1 MLKKI
6 INNLTVK
13 SRIVL
18 VLIIVV
24 VVATTAVALVRAA
37 QITNQ
42 MNELLEERLKGNANM
57 TFGIFETVGTYT
69 WWMLDA
75 AVNHARRGLTD
86 ESYDIEWQLLNLFN
100 SMGYAEHDIR
110 FYENMAVFDADF
122 NMVAIAY
129 PSGDLPD
136 ILMFPEYFDAQLEG
150 AWVSPVFESAE
161 SGRLQ
166 FMFTQPIKYENYL
179 LGMVAITGNTQMLAY
194 FLRDF
199 VQAYDS
205 FINIADRSNVI
216 FFSNRPE
223 AYMNRHVNDLGVIEV
238 FGEIPMNTVFEHNS
252 ALTGIDKIAYVTFDP
267 NLNWTIVSFF
277 DAHAVESTA
286 HMIFQ
291 SLRFTVSGIILAA
304 MLIVVIVHY
313 SLKPLEALA
322 VSAKQV
328 AEGNIDV
335 TFYAR
340 ENDEISQVSRSFQ
353 EIVTVLNIL
362 RENFKNAEHSMT
374 QGDAEYKLEDSRLG
388 GIYDDMLSGTNNI
401 ANHMKQA
408 QHQAEAAS
416 KAKSDFLSK
425 MSHEIRTPMN
435 AIIGMAELILRENLS
450 ASVREQAVTIKQ
462 SGDHLLSIINDILD
476 LSKVES
482 GKLELI
488 KSTYLFHSTIQ
499 DVISIIKMRMA
510 NPEVRFGAYM
520 QADIPSALF
529 GDEVRVRQVLLN
541 ILTNAL
547 KYTKKGYFSFDITGE
562 RKNKDIYILTMK
574 IKDTGIGIKPED
586 KEILFNEFV
595 QFDIEKNRNVE
606 GTGLGLAITNNLIKL
621 MGGNIEV
628 NSVYSE
634 GSEFIITLPQG
645 YTETNAETPNFS
657 DKRLLLYCRTDLC
670 ADYITRAFDDLAAE
684 YHTASSEDELNKKL
698 ADGEWD
704 FIFAEA
710 DMAYTA
716 DKIVRE
722 HKRAAK
728 IVMLSDSYDAF
739 YKARDNQDFSLLVM
753 PAYFISIVNVLSG
766 RGGDY
771 VADSQNTEQFVAPDA
786 NVLIVDDIE
795 TNLKVGEGLLKLYGM
810 SIDTCLSGKSAIEAV
825 LAKEYDLVL
834 MDHMMP
840 EMDGIEATKI
850 IRSLG
855 GSHANLPVVALTAN
869 AIVGAKEMF
878 LQNGFDDFLSKP
890 IEVNKLNSILAKWIP
905 AHKQMKAKTVPRTDV
920 DRDEKAEKTEIS
932 IADVDVTRGISLS
945 GGSVENYLD
954 TLAVFYKNGIEK
966 IGELAKCVETENF
979 SLYTTYIHAL
989 KSACANIGANM
1000 HSDNAMALE
1009 YAGIDQ
1015 NNDFIKSHN
1024 EDFSDSLKELLE
1036 NINAVITAN
1045 TTMPDCDTLDE
1056 DVMKELLEQLK
1067 TAVEAF
1073 DIEAIEELTE
1083 NLQDF
1088 KQLPEKGETVSSLL
1102 KDVFLSRYKLV
1113 LPQIDRLLLGEN

>member
-1 MLKKI
+1 MMIKKLAD
-6 INNLTVK
+6 NLTVK

-24 VVATTAVALVRAA
+24 IVATGAVTLVRAA

-42 MNELLEERLKGNANM
+42 MNALLEERLKGNANM

-69 WWMLDA
+69 WWLLDA
-75 AVNHARRGLTD
+75 AANHARRGLID
-86 ESYDIEWQLLNLFN
+86 ESYDIEWQLSNLFAA
-100 SMGYAEHDIR
+100 MGEQDAR
-110 FYENMAVFDADF
+110 FYENMAVFDTDF
-122 NMVAIAY
+122 NKIAVAYAD
-129 PSGDLPD
+129 GDIPD
-136 ILMFPEYFDAQLEG
+136 VLMFPEYFDTQLDG
-150 AWVSPVFESAE
+150 AWISPVFESAQ

-166 FMFTQPIKYENYL
+166 FMFTQPVKYENSL
-179 LGMVAITGNTQMLAY
+179 IGMVAVTGNTQMLAY

-205 FINIADRSNVI
+205 FINIADRSGVI

-223 AYMNRHVNDLGVIEV
+223 AYMNRHVNELGVIEA
-238 FGEIPMNTVFEHNS
+238 FGTIPMNMVFEHNS

-267 NLNWTIVSFF
+267 ALNWTIVSFF

-286 HMIFQ
+286 LMIFE

-304 MLIVVIVHY
+304 LLIVVIVHY
-313 SLKPLEALA
+313 SLKPMGTLA
-322 VSAKQV
+322 GSAKQV
-328 AEGNIDV
+328 ADGNLDV
-335 TFYAR
+335 KFDVR
-340 ENDEISQVSRSFQ
+340 GNDEISQVSRSFQ
-353 EIVTVLNIL
+353 EILTVLNIL
-362 RENFKNAEHSMT
+362 HKNFKNAEHSMT
-374 QGDAEYKLEDSRLG
+374 QGNAEYKLEDSRLG
-388 GIYDDMLSGTNNI
+388 GIYDDMLSSTNSI
-401 ANHMKQA
+401 ANHMKQS
-408 QHQAEAAS
+408 QLQAEAAS

-482 GKLELI
+482 GKLELV
-488 KSTYLFHSTIQ
+488 KSDYLFHSTIQ
-499 DVISIIKMRMA
+499 DVISIIKMRMS
-510 NPEVRFGAYM
+510 NPEVRFAAYM
-520 QADIPSALF
+520 QADIPNSLY

-547 KYTKKGYFSFDITGE
+547 KYTKKGHFSFDITGE
-562 RKNKDIYILTMK
+562 RKNEDIYILTMK

-586 KEILFNEFV
+586 AEMLFNEFV
-595 QFDIEKNRNVE
+595 QFDLEKNRNVE
-606 GTGLGLAITNNLIKL
+606 GTGLGLAITNNLIQL
-621 MGGNIEV
+621 MEGNVEV
-628 NSVYSE
+628 KSVYGE

-645 YTETNAETPNFS
+645 YTGSKSETPRFS
-657 DKRLLLYCRTDLC
+657 DKTILLYCRTALC
-670 ADYITRAFDDLAAE
+670 TDYITRAFDDLAAV
-684 YHTASSEDELNKKL
+684 YYTANSEDELNNKL
-698 ADGEWD
+698 AESDWD

-716 DKIVRE
+716 DKIIKE
-722 HKRAAK
+722 HNRATK
-728 IVMLSDSYDAF
+728 VVMLSDSYDAF

-766 RGGDY
+766 RDGDY
-771 VADSQNTEQFVAPDA
+771 FVDNQSVEQFVAPDA
-786 NVLIVDDIE
+786 KVLIVDDIE
-795 TNLKVGEGLLKLYGM
+795 TNLKVGQGLLKLYGM
-810 SIDTCLSGKSAIEAV
+810 AIDTCLSGKSAIESV

-855 GSHANLPVVALTAN
+855 GNHADLPIVALTAN

-905 AHKQMKAKTVPRTDV
+905 AEKQMKAEPVSNADAESGKEIEISITDV
-920 DRDEKAEKTEIS
+920 DVA
-932 IADVDVTRGISLS
+932 RGITLS
-945 GGSVENYLD
+945 GGSAKDYLE
-954 TLAVFYKNGIEK
+954 TLAVFYKNGIAK
-966 IGELAKCVETENF
+966 VDELAECIETENIP
-979 SLYTTYIHAL
+979 LYVTYVHAM

-1000 HSDNAMALE
+1000 LSNEAMALE
-1009 YAGIDQ
+1009 SAGINQDS
-1015 NNDFIKSHN
+1015 DFIKSRN
-1024 EDFSDSLKELLE
+1024 VDFTDNLKKLLE
-1036 NINAVITAN
+1036 NINEVITAN
-1045 TTMPDCDTLDE
+1045 TEEPDSDALDE
-1056 DVMKELLEQLK
+1056 NVMKELLTELK

-1073 DIEAIEELTE
+1073 DLEAIEELSE
-1083 NLQDF
+1083 KLQAF
-1088 KQLPEKGETVSSLL
+1088 TQLQEKGEVLSRLL
-1102 KDVFLSRYKLV
+1102 ENVFLSRYKLA
-1113 LPQIDRLLLGEN
+1113 LPQIDELL